1 MDIYR
6 QQILDHYKN
15 PKNFGK
21 LDNPDAQFE
30 TGNPLCGD
38 RIGMNVKF
46 KVKRTQSK
54 IATPDEHQ
62 DEKLK
67 VIEEIK
73 FSGEG
78 CAISMAAAS
87 MLTEKVKGVNIED
100 VKKLKYEDI
109 KKMLG
114 IDLSPARIK
123 CAMLSLEVLQKTIS
137 LL

>member
-21 LDNPDAQFE
+21 LDNPDASFE

-38 RIGMNVKF
+38 RIGIAVK
-46 KVKRTQSK
+46 V
-54 IATPDEHQ
+54 D
-62 DEKLK
+62 KLK
-67 VIEEIK
+67 TKDHRLKAIS
-73 FSGEG
+73 FWGEG
-78 CAISMAAAS
+78 CAISMASAS
-87 MLTEKVKGVNIED
+87 MLTEKVKGIKTEEI
-100 VKKLKYEDI
+100 KKLRYEDI
-109 KKMLG
+109 KEMLA